1 VHDNVAVVQVNAPG
15 LEVTVYEE
23 TMLVE
28 VGAVHDTMAELV
40 EGVAVTVVGAPGGDE
55 NVQISVPTCPLL
67 AVNKYFPPTTADWGA
82 SPIPGPPPSPKEPLE
97 PGRTS
102 ERRFAPVID
111 PPEIHGSA
119 PLTPSS
125 ATIITVSPY

>member
-1 VHDNVAVVQVNAPG
+1 MVHDNVALVQVNAPG
-15 LEVTVYEE
+15 LDVTVYEE
-23 TMLVE
+23 TLLVD

-67 AVNKYFPPTTADWGA
+67 AANKYFPPTTAELN
-82 SPIPGPPPSPKEPLE
+82 PSPYEPAKEPLE

-125 ATIITVSPY
+125 ATMITVSPY